1 MPGYARHETDDK
13 HKTADA
19 LRLSGLREL
28 CNILNVHVL

>member
-13 HKTADA
+13 HKLPDA

-28 CNILNVHVL
+28 CNILNVMFL